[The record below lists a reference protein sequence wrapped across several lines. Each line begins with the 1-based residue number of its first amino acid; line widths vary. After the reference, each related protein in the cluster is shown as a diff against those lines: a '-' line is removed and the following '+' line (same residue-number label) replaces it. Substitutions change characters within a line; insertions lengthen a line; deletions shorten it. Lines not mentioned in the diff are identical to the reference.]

1 MLVPDPGLRVGFR
14 GINPMVPFQTIGFR
28 SQLVSYFLF
37 CCLTKYQDKNNLRE
51 KRLVYAHS
59 SQVPVHHRREV
70 IASEA
75 WEAWSCDSH
84 SQDYRYAGHVTVTV
98 KRLWPCDREQ
108 WINACRAHFALSN
121 LQSRISCLG
130 NGSAH
135 SGQVFP
141 PQLDPSRHP
150 QGMSTRQFLPGILGC
165 WVDSEC

>member
-75 WEAWSCDSH
+75 
-84 SQDYRYAGHVTVTV
+84 
-98 KRLWPCDREQ
+98 
-108 WINACRAHFALSN
+108 
-121 LQSRISCLG
+121 
-130 NGSAH
+130 
-135 SGQVFP
+135 
-141 PQLDPSRHP
+141 
-150 QGMSTRQFLPGILGC
+150 
-165 WVDSEC
+165 